1 MQGML
6 AGIPLD
12 RFSVQII
19 MFFCMDTDA
28 IEGSIIESDSR
39 RKNSTIMIST
49 QMLRVDTECFVITSR
64 LV

>member
-1 MQGML
+1 MQGTL

-28 IEGSIIESDSR
+28 IKGSIIESDSR
-39 RKNSTIMIST
+39 RKTA
-49 QMLRVDTECFVITSR
+49 RK
-64 LV
+64 